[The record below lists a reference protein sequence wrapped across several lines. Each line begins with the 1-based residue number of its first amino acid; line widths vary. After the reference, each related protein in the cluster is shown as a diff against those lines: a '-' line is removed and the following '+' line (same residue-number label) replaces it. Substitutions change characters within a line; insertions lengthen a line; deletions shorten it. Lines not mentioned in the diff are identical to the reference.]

1 MLWRHG
7 HHFKLRHVCRAMA
20 GAGAYAVRACVATAD
35 HHHVFAVSAQ
45 LVFEFV
51 ARIHLVLLWQK
62 FHREVDTRQVAARRW
77 QIA

>member
-7 HHFKLRHVCRAMA
+7 HDFKLRHVCRAMA

-51 ARIHLVLLWQK
+51 ARIHLVLLRQK
-62 FHREVDTRQVAARRW
+62 LHREMDAR
-77 QIA
+77 